1 MATELGGIVTNL
13 DGLLTMILLDLLIR
27 WSCKIARQTK
37 TILSPLPQNV
47 DLPWAASTHKVSCG
61 FAISCD
67 TLKTSLPP
75 QMPMAAKLSWMT
87 TPEGPPP
94 LMLLDS
100 LIRWSCK
107 ITWQTKFVKEH
118 LHYTFFAS
126 HFLIIRLSV
135 SIAISHM
142 IFYNFCFNLFCK
154 KGDLN
159 TNQKTELR
167 KKFKV
172 EALYFEQREVKSM
185 GSN

>member
-1 MATELGGIVTNL
+1 
-13 DGLLTMILLDLLIR
+13 
-27 WSCKIARQTK
+27 
-37 TILSPLPQNV
+37 
-47 DLPWAASTHKVSCG
+47 
-61 FAISCD
+61 
-67 TLKTSLPP
+67 
-75 QMPMAAKLSWMT
+75 MPMATKLSWMT

-107 ITWQTKFVKEH
+107 ITWQTKFIKEH

-126 HFLIIRLSV
+126 HFLIIHLSV
-135 SIAISHM
+135 SIAISHV
-142 IFYNFCFNLFCK
+142 IFYNFYFNLFCK
-154 KGDLN
+154 KEDLN

-167 KKFKV
+167 KKFEV